1 MTSATAS
8 KDLIQMHKLV
18 AKILGIIVA
27 ALAIVGFFIEG
38 THLFGLMNVDIA
50 LDITRTVVA
59 LVLLY
64 VGFGRVSDSAARLVV
79 AIVGGMYIVMGL
91 VTFIDP
97 THFGILPTGFTGFDV
112 GFHLIVGAAAV
123 VIGFLPNRTPER
135 TSRLNPRAA

>member
-1 MTSATAS
+1 
-8 KDLIQMHKLV
+8 MHKLV

-27 ALAIVGFFIEG
+27 ALAIVGVFIEG

>member
-1 MTSATAS
+1 
-8 KDLIQMHKLV
+8 MHKLV

-112 GFHLIVGAAAV
+112 GFHLIMGAAAV

>member
-1 MTSATAS
+1 
-8 KDLIQMHKLV
+8 MHKLV

>member
-1 MTSATAS
+1 
-8 KDLIQMHKLV
+8 MHKLV
-18 AKILGIIVA
+18 AKILGVIVA

-59 LVLLY
+59 LALLY

-79 AIVGGMYIVMGL
+79 AIVGGMYVVMGL

-112 GFHLIVGAAAV
+112 GFHLTVGAAAV
-123 VIGFLPNRTPER
+123 VIGFMPNRTPER
-135 TSRLNPRAA
+135 TGRLNPRAA

>member
-1 MTSATAS
+1 
-8 KDLIQMHKLV
+8 MHKLV

-79 AIVGGMYIVMGL
+79 AIVGGM
-91 VTFIDP
+91 
-97 THFGILPTGFTGFDV
+97 
-112 GFHLIVGAAAV
+112 
-123 VIGFLPNRTPER
+123 
-135 TSRLNPRAA
+135 

>member
-1 MTSATAS
+1 
-8 KDLIQMHKLV
+8 MHKLV

-79 AIVGGMYIVMGL
+79 AIVGGMYIVMGW

>member
-1 MTSATAS
+1 
-8 KDLIQMHKLV
+8 MHKLV

-27 ALAIVGFFIEG
+27 ALAIVGVFIEG

-112 GFHLIVGAAAV
+112 GLHLIVGAAAV

>member
-1 MTSATAS
+1 
-8 KDLIQMHKLV
+8 MHKLV

-38 THLFGLMNVDIA
+38 THLFGLMNVNIA

-112 GFHLIVGAAAV
+112 GLHLIVGAAAV